1 MSWFSV
7 KYIPPSLI
15 CLAHSMISSKN
26 MLLNSVEFSLVISFA
41 LRIMWILCWLACLF
55 SMYISLP
62 VEIVEKPRLT
72 TQAVT
77 DIIYCP
83 VTLTHY
89 SLSWPPHLTS
99 QQRQRINA
107 FLKRAL
113 KFGSTESIFC
123 IEDLLEKSDTK
134 LFGRLTNP
142 AHCLYPILPGWR
154 SPSVRKKHQ
163 VSFAIP
169 HRHHSWTT
177 DWGPSVSLRSVAW

>member
-1 MSWFSV
+1 MTCALDDIVQEHVAKLCGVFFSD
-7 KYIPPSLI
+7 K
-15 CLAHSMISSKN
+15 
-26 MLLNSVEFSLVISFA
+26 
-41 LRIMWILCWLACLF
+41 LCFEDHVNFVLTCLF
-55 SMYISLP
+55 VLNVYKLP

-72 TQAVT
+72 TQAAT

-107 FLKRAL
+107 VLKRAL

-169 HRHHSWTT
+169 DRHHSWTT